1 MTMQISAISLYGKNG
16 ERRDIEFNIG
26 EVNIITGASKKGK
39 SSLLDIV
46 EYCLG
51 SSECTVAE
59 GHIKKT
65 VDWYA
70 VLLQFPDTQVF
81 IARAAPLPGVKSNSS
96 SHFLVEKEITI
107 PNKDELE
114 ANTNIDS
121 VMAFLTSKLGVPEQ
135 ITEVPPDQTRS
146 EISIS
151 FKHSKYYLFQ
161 GQDEI
166 AAKKFLFHRQAEP
179 HIPQAIKDTMP
190 YFLGAAEDD
199 RLSDLQK
206 LRSLKQDRTR
216 LYKKLNEIE
225 SLKGDGLEKGYTL
238 LAEAAEVGLYR
249 DSNLVPSEE
258 ELLSIFKEFSRWT
271 PHNGNVEDEIEDPL
285 SKLEQEYRG
294 LNEKKQNIR
303 VKLREAKEY
312 LGVEDHFEDAVKA
325 QELRLQ
331 TIGLFKKYDT
341 ADGVCPVCNSVH
353 EGPTRIERIITSSL
367 QSLDNKLEGVERSK
381 PRLTTYISTL
391 EDEQKKFAIKI
402 KTTRNSIESIRSENI
417 ELSREADED
426 LRKAHVAGR
435 ISLYI
440 DSINW
445 QEDTR
450 PIKQKIK
457 LLEPQIIELE
467 QKLDPEALKERLDT
481 QLSCIAEDMTKWA
494 RELKLE
500 HSEYRIRVDQ
510 NKLTVV
516 AETPHG
522 LIPLNNMGS
531 GENWVG
537 YHLVAYLAFA
547 KWFIEQ
553 NRPVGRFIFLDQ
565 PTQVYFPA
573 DIANT
578 GSLDEIQKD
587 EDRQAVKSM
596 FKWIFKVVKELSPN
610 LQVIIT
616 DHADI
621 DEEWFQDAVRD
632 VKWRGDD
639 ALIPDHWYAELE
651 Q

>member
-1 MTMQISAISLYGKNG
+1 M
-16 ERRDIEFNIG
+16 
-26 EVNIITGASKKGK
+26 
-39 SSLLDIV
+39 
-46 EYCLG
+46 
-51 SSECTVAE
+51 
-59 GHIKKT
+59 
-65 VDWYA
+65 
-70 VLLQFPDTQVF
+70 
-81 IARAAPLPGVKSNSS
+81 
-96 SHFLVEKEITI
+96 
-107 PNKDELE
+107 
-114 ANTNIDS
+114 
-121 VMAFLTSKLGVPEQ
+121 
-135 ITEVPPDQTRS
+135 
-146 EISIS
+146 
-151 FKHSKYYLFQ
+151 
-161 GQDEI
+161 
-166 AAKKFLFHRQAEP
+166 
-179 HIPQAIKDTMP
+179 
-190 YFLGAAEDD
+190 
-199 RLSDLQK
+199 
-206 LRSLKQDRTR
+206 
-216 LYKKLNEIE
+216 YKKLNEIE

-249 DSNLVPSEE
+249 GSNLVPSEE
-258 ELLSIFKEFSRWT
+258 ELLSIFKGFSSWVPNT
-271 PHNGNVEDEIEDPL
+271 DNVENEIEDPL
-285 SKLEQEYRG
+285 SKLEQEYRR

-312 LGVEDHFEDAVKA
+312 LGTENHFEDAVKV

-331 TIGLFKKYDT
+331 SIGLFKKYAT
-341 ADGVCPVCNSVH
+341 TDGVCPVCNSAH

-367 QSLDNKLEGVERSK
+367 QSLDNKLEGVERSR

-391 EDEQKKFAIKI
+391 EDEQKNFAIKI

-596 FKWIFKVVKELSPN
+596 FKWIFKVVKDLSPN

-621 DEEWFQDAVRD
+621 DEQWFQGAVRD